1 MSSRHITCL
10 PRFKPKADSSCR
22 TDFLQSITANDGS
35 LLPPSRGRS
44 HSRQSSA
51 SSNRS
56 ASPALSISSQGS
68 SMSHHSPR
76 MSMPDES
83 EFVGGKA
90 RSKMPRMKV
99 TSMATEVA
107 SSARRTNDGVFLC
120 PSESEGHPKRDQH
133 VPVLTRCCSTRLRIH
148 LYPSLQPQRPP
159 TLAQRR
165 ETIQMLV

>member
-1 MSSRHITCL
+1 MSAHLTVRTA
-10 PRFKPKADSSCR
+10 PRPVQKLTVHS

-56 ASPALSISSQGS
+56 GSPALSVSSHGS

-76 MSMPDES
+76 MSMPE
-83 EFVGGKA
+83 EQEMVGGKA

-107 SSARRTNDGVFLC
+107 SSARRTNDGVFVC
-120 PSESEGHPKRDQH
+120 PSESRYVIEET
-133 VPVLTRCCSTRLRIH
+133 VVSLTLSSTWMWIDV
-148 LYPSLQPQRPP
+148 YPSFQPQG
-159 TLAQRR
+159 TLAFTQR
-165 ETIQMLV
+165 